1 MIPFANIDIEFAK
14 EQLILFLREWYM
26 HPNGQVCPIVFI
38 ICHFDGVLE
47 IKRIPKVLYMRALQV
62 GHG

>member
-26 HPNGQVCPIVFI
+26 HPNGQVYPIAFMICKFETVSEIQLQYCFI
-38 ICHFDGVLE
+38 LISKFVDSSL
-47 IKRIPKVLYMRALQV
+47 
-62 GHG
+62 

>member
-26 HPNGQVCPIVFI
+26 HPNGQVCSIAFMIYKFEAVSEVKLQYYFI
-38 ICHFDGVLE
+38 SISKFVDSSL
-47 IKRIPKVLYMRALQV
+47 
-62 GHG
+62 